1 LLFITWVVIHVI
13 VSVGL
18 ILVVLMQSAKGEG
31 MAGSMFGGGGGMSG
45 AVFGG
50 RGAASFLSKATTVL
64 AVLFMLNC
72 MGLAFLSARP
82 VATAGGQTVEPGES
96 AITRAAQAERERQL
110 QQQATQPIPAD
121 TDAPPIRIV
130 PQDGQDTA
138 AFKITPVDGPP
149 TPADTGR

>member
-1 LLFITWVVIHVI
+1 MFIIWVVFHVI
-13 VSVGL
+13 VCIAL
-18 ILVVLMQSAKGEG
+18 ILVVLMQSAKGDG
-31 MAGSMFGGGGGMSG
+31 MAGSMFGGGGVSG

-82 VATAGGQTVEPGES
+82 ITTAGQQTVEPGES

-110 QQQATQPIPAD
+110 QQQAIPQGD
-121 TDAPPIRIV
+121 PSETNAPPIRIV
-130 PQDGQDTA
+130 PQEGQDTTGIT
-138 AFKITPVDGPP
+138 ITPVSNPP
-149 TPADTGR
+149 ASDTGQ